1 MGVFPTAI
9 GFTAWVYALR
19 RMAALTTYAVPVV
32 SVLLSWL
39 LLGEIPTVY
48 GLVCGAICLA
58 GVAISRR
65 R

>member
-1 MGVFPTAI
+1 
-9 GFTAWVYALR
+9 
-19 RMAALTTYAVPVV
+19 MAALTTTTYAVPVV